1 MKITVHPISVPCK
14 DLTIFSAT
22 VRRGIHGNSTFKRKN
37 TQITH
42 TCVFLLTKTRTCVI
56 VRSKDVIT
64 LTIGFREDMM
74 HEFKSDQKKLSDQEI
89 IDAVVAFANTDGGEL
104 YLGVEDNG
112 EITGLH
118 KEHFD
123 ITRLAAFIA
132 NKTVPPVPIRCEIL
146 DLEKPILKICV
157 PRRTSITAS
166 SAGKIQRRRLKAD
179 GTPEN
184 VPMYPYEIAGR
195 LSDLSLFDYSA
206 QPVPDGDYRDLDPVE
221 RERLRD
227 IIRKY
232 RGEPALLELDN
243 EELDKALQ
251 MVVQVDKRL
260 VPTYTGLLLI
270 GKAERLKALMPTA
283 ETAIQVL
290 EGTDIRVNESFFLS
304 ILAAFEKITEY
315 VAAWNHEEEM
325 EEGLFRISVPDF
337 DKRAFREALVNAF
350 CHRDYSMLG
359 RVRVE
364 INSEGMLISNPGGFI
379 EGIHADNLLDAEP
392 HGRNPVL
399 ADALKRIGLAER
411 TGRGIDRIYE
421 GSLLYGRLL
430 PDYSRSTSTSV
441 CLFIPRG
448 MPDRAFVRMI
458 SEEQQRLGHPLPI
471 YALLVLNT
479 LKQMHQATLREISEA
494 LKRDES
500 RIKIVVETLVESGLV
515 EAIGNGRGR
524 NYMLSPKAY
533 GKENTAAY
541 IRQKG
546 IDELR
551 YEELVLELARKQ
563 KSIKRADVI
572 ALLHV
577 SPAKAFRILQRL
589 VKNQKLSLYGKGAG
603 AYYTLKV

>member
-146 DLEKPILKICV
+146 DLEKPILKISV

-379 EGIHADNLLDAEP
+379 EGINADNLLDAEP

-577 SPAKAFRILQRL
+577 SPAKAFR
-589 VKNQKLSLYGKGAG
+589 NGW
-603 AYYTLKV
+603 

>member
-146 DLEKPILKICV
+146 DLEKPILKISV

-379 EGIHADNLLDAEP
+379 EGINADNLLDAEP
-392 HGRNPVL
+392 HGRTPVL

>member
-146 DLEKPILKICV
+146 DLEKPILKISV